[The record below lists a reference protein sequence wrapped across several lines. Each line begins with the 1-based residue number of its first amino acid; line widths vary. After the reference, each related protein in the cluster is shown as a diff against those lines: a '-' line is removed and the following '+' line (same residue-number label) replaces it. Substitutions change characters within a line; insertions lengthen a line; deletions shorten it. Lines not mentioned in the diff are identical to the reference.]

1 MKILFICHG
10 NICRS
15 PMAEFIMKSLCTEAG
30 IDAEITSGA
39 VSDEEHGNPLYP
51 PAARTLRAHGIPFG
65 SYAAHRVSAAECA
78 AADYVVI
85 MDASNRRLLGWLS
98 REAADRAVLLMS
110 FAGQER
116 DVADPWYTRDFE
128 KAYED
133 IVSGCKGLLRNLQK

>member
-65 SYAAHRVSAAECA
+65 SHAAHQVSAAECA

-85 MDASNRRLLGWLS
+85 MDASNRRLLGWIS

-133 IVSGCKGLLRNLQK
+133 IVAGCKGLLRNLQK